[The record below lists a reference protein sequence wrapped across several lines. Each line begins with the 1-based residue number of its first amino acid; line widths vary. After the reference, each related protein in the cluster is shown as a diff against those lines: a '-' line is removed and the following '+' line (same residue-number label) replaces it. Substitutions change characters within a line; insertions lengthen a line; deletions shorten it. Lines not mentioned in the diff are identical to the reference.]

1 MSCNCGPTLHRLEEA
16 LKALDNN
23 YAWFSAPNRGYSG
36 LEKKQGAEGEIKS
49 RIDLINRKYEQECIR
64 QQDHADPKARSGA
77 WDVVDA
83 TEV

>member
-1 MSCNCGPTLHRLEEA
+1 MHGSLLLTG
-16 LKALDNN
+16 DSQ
-23 YAWFSAPNRGYSG
+23 AWERK
-36 LEKKQGAEGEIKS
+36 LGAEGEIRS